1 MAFGGAVDFY
11 FILVFVVFP
20 AISIG
25 KPLCGKCRLF
35 PPLVAATETRVHERQ
50 TILFNTEGSLRYLG
64 RKNLIGVE

>member
-25 KPLCGKCRLF
+25 KPLCGKCWLF
-35 PPLVAATETRVHERQ
+35 PLVAATETWVHERQ
-50 TILFNTEGSLRYLG
+50 TILFSTEGSQRYLG
-64 RKNLIGVE
+64 RKNLIRVE